1 MKVVKGISLF
11 VLYPLV
17 MLGVGFFLGVQTMH
31 FFYPGEQQKEVQE
44 LPVRQPYFVEEE
56 TAKETKANQEP
67 VLSEE
72 KTYEKSVK
80 IKEVSSAGETL
91 SADTKYVL
99 EEMDLLQDSSVETV
113 GKLPHKYIGMNR
125 EQFLDAMADYEAF
138 PPLVEMERGFV
149 SLEVLSFSRERVVV
163 RMNYQYIQPSNSFY
177 LAVRDNEVV
186 VYLEDME
193 TVYINTG
200 IAMETLP
207 EELQQEI
214 MQMLWVESEESL
226 YDFLETYSS

>member
-31 FFYPGEQQKEVQE
+31 FFYPGEQKKEVQE
-44 LPVRQPYFVEEE
+44 LPVRQPYFVEE
-56 TAKETKANQEP
+56 TAQETKENQEP

-72 KTYEKSVK
+72 KAYEKSVK

-99 EEMDLLQDSSVETV
+99 EEMDLLQDCSVETV
-113 GKLPHKYIGMNR
+113 GKLPHKYIGMSR

-200 IAMETLP
+200 ISMETLP
-207 EELQQEI
+207 DELQQEI